1 MSMNAEWEK
10 FFHVFREYTV
20 TLRHG
25 PENVEQVTVEQL
37 YKAFSERYV
46 AEAIGRWAREGEW
59 DEPLPNSPQVGFVLR
74 KRPVLKP

>member
-1 MSMNAEWEK
+1 MQAEWEK

-46 AEAIGRWAREGEW
+46 SEAMDRW
-59 DEPLPNSPQVGFVLR
+59 NYSPQEGFVLR
-74 KRPVLKP
+74 KRPAC

>member
-1 MSMNAEWEK
+1 MSAEWEK

-46 AEAIGRWAREGEW
+46 AEAVGRWREDKASIKEMPAAW
-59 DEPLPNSPQVGFVLR
+59 FPFDPQA
-74 KRPVLKP
+74 